1 MILPVLIGG
10 IVQIDPT
17 EIEKEI
23 NMAKKK
29 KQHIRLEFVYD
40 KKKDETLILVW
51 NGMIL
56 LDQLTLSGITSQ
68 YIKEKVLKEMSKR
81 YEDE

>member
-1 MILPVLIGG
+1 
-10 IVQIDPT
+10 
-17 EIEKEI
+17 
-23 NMAKKK
+23 MAKKK
-29 KQHIRLEFVYD
+29 KQHIKLEFVHD
-40 KKKDETLILVW
+40 KKKDQTLILVW

-56 LDQLTLSGITSQ
+56 LDQLTLPGITSQ